1 MDDEISWNGVPP
13 WLKKPP
19 YWVSHQTW
27 LTWLLIINLETCKS
41 SRLNS
46 LLEIGS
52 TLNGRVLGRKELNTW
67 QTWQWLYTIHHLT
80 AVRFPSLLGARK
92 ILTNST
98 DSTSLI
104 GFKPQHYALDRSKQN
119 TQDSSCRFAT
129 IVPSLGPSFSSWAG
143 PRRPFPCKDPG
154 VATASLRWCP
164 WQEWARRRGLGRC
177 GELETL
183 GFSVLE
189 TGALHAE
196 SRLAPWNAL
205 EYLGWL
211 GRALEVGLIWDCSF

>member
-1 MDDEISWNGVPP
+1 MGYPHDSRNLHIGE
-13 WLKKPP
+13 
-19 YWVSHQTW
+19 SHQTW